1 MQRVRFKLISS
12 SKMEQGRNI
21 INPKAL
27 GLFIRK
33 LGTPF
38 LDLSCVSA
46 WVYVFLAQT
55 AQLFDGIT
63 CGIVRYMKASIIGV
77 PMFFNK

>member
-1 MQRVRFKLISS
+1 MQRLRFKLIYS
-12 SKMEQGRNI
+12 SKMKQGRNI
-21 INPKAL
+21 ISPKAS
-27 GLFIRK
+27 GLFIKK

-55 AQLFDGIT
+55 DELPRSY
-63 CGIVRYMKASIIGV
+63 V
-77 PMFFNK
+77 